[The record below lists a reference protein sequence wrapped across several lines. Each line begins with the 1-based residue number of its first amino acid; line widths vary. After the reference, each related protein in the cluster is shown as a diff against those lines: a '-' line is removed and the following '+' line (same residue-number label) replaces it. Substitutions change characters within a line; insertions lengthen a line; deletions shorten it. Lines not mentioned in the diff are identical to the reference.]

1 MASHPFSEEEW
12 TTCVGN
18 QDQYPYNVIYCGNCS
33 LPFEYCEYNSPE
45 EFQRCLLWRRENYPE
60 LFSTYDESLLTDALK
75 NVTVADSL
83 SKAVENNS
91 HSSSK
96 KKAPLNPEIVITRA
110 QRKGRKQVTIISG
123 LDKAGVKLSEFSKVC
138 KKQFSCGAS
147 VVTAPDMREVVEI
160 QGDHLQETL
169 HLLKDQFSVP
179 QEYLYVMDDNKRKVH
194 AF

>member
-1 MASHPFSEEEW
+1 M
-12 TTCVGN
+12 TCDDSSSSFTSAFTQ
-18 QDQYPYNVIYCGNCS
+18 QDKYPLSVIYCGNCS

-60 LFSTYDESLLTDALK
+60 LFSTYDESLLSDALK
-75 NVTVADSL
+75 NVTVSESL
-83 SKAVENNS
+83 TKAVENNNRS
-91 HSSSK
+91 AK
-96 KKAPLNPEIVITRA
+96 KKAPPSPEVVVTKA

-147 VVTAPDMREVVEI
+147 VVTAPDMREVVEV

-169 HLLKDQFSVP
+169 VLLKDQFSVP
-179 QEYLYVMDDNKRKVH
+179 GEYLYVMDDNKRKVH

>member
-1 MASHPFSEEEW
+1 MS
-12 TTCVGN
+12 
-18 QDQYPYNVIYCGNCS
+18 VIYCGNCS

-60 LFSTYDESLLTDALK
+60 LFSTYDESLLSDALK
-75 NVTVADSL
+75 NVTVSESL
-83 SKAVENNS
+83 TKAVENNNRS
-91 HSSSK
+91 AK
-96 KKAPLNPEIVITRA
+96 KKAPPSPEVVVTKA

-169 HLLKDQFSVP
+169 VLLKDQFSVP
-179 QEYLYVMDDNKRKVH
+179 GEYLYVMDDNKRKVH